1 MGPVTLLL
9 AAQLASQAASQS
21 ASQAAL
27 PLSTTQSMRNSLEA
41 PVESFNR
48 WFDQQLVHWLKAT
61 PPMLWA
67 IHLALGLVVTVL
79 MAWLCGWVCRRLAI
93 WSAKHERRLSAEL
106 LKLAAP
112 TLRWIIL
119 LAGLSDAIEDAWP
132 AVKGPARWLAGT
144 LFVLSAIVATRGGV
158 RLLRLLLDSSL
169 RPSLKWPKDKEDS
182 EPSSPGHNAAVL
194 LPLVQR
200 LASLLVW
207 TIGLIMVLDH
217 FGQNVGSVVAA
228 LGVTSLAIGLAAQ
241 QALSNIIAGLVLA
254 VDHPFRIGDRLKLPS
269 GDCGEVLELGMRA
282 THIRLPDGSLLVVPN
297 ADLVSSRLVNQ
308 STESA
313 VRAEVRVTVP
323 VAIDIERL
331 SRELLDEAALV
342 EPEPLPI
349 PPPRVQLLTVSDKVE
364 LALIFWLPRAVNV
377 PPIEEKLR
385 RAALKR
391 LQALLP
397 APVAATA
404 ATPPAPAPAAGPN
417 SGPNPSPGR

>member
-1 MGPVTLLL
+1 
-9 AAQLASQAASQS
+9 
-21 ASQAAL
+21 
-27 PLSTTQSMRNSLEA
+27 MRNSIEA
-41 PVESFNR
+41 PIELFNH
-48 WFDQQLVHWLKAT
+48 WFDQLLLHRLSV
-61 PPMLWA
+61 PPTLLWA
-67 IHLALGLVVTVL
+67 IHLVLSLTMTVL
-79 MAWLCGWVCRRLAI
+79 LAWLLGWGCRRLGLWA
-93 WSAKHERRLSAEL
+93 ARHENRLMAEL

-112 TLRWIIL
+112 TLRWIIVF
-119 LAGLSDAIEDAWP
+119 AGFSDAIEDAWP
-132 AVKGPARWLAGT
+132 AVRGPARWLSGS

-169 RPSLKWPKDKEDS
+169 RPSLKWPKNKEDS
-182 EPSSPGHNAAVL
+182 EPSTPGHNAQVL

-297 ADLVSSRLVNQ
+297 ADLVSSRLINQ

-313 VRAEVRVTVP
+313 VRAEVRVTAP
-323 VAIDIERL
+323 ATIDIERL
-331 SRELLDEAALV
+331 SREILDEVALT

-385 RAALKR
+385 RAALRR

-397 APVAATA
+397 APVVVATA
-404 ATPPAPAPAAGPN
+404 STPPAVTPPPT
-417 SGPNPSPGR
+417 SGPKD